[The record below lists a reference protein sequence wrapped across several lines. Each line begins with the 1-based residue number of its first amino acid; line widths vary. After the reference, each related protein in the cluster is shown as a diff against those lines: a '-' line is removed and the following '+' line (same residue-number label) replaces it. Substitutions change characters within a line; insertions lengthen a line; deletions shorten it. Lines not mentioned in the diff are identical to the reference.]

1 MGKTAMSKL
10 ADASLLDKEADKLRK
25 RDPESAAALVDM
37 AHKKRSAA
45 IKQMRRRPKKG
56 TRSGAVRLTL

>member
-10 ADASLLDKEADKLRK
+10 SDASLLDKEADKLRK
-25 RDPESAAALVDM
+25 RDPESAAALGDM

-45 IKQMRRRPKKG
+45 IKQMRRRPKR
-56 TRSGAVRLTL
+56 THARANIRLTL